1 MRYYDANKIDA
12 AQEKIDELAEE
23 IERAGISV
31 EDYFT
36 YDEDDE
42 FPIALRYFYNDIEMS
57 GYSPMWLSIA
67 EFIEDWEDDN
77 DTVVWYANVWT
88 NSEGADRLLL
98 WFIDENGDDKADT
111 LYLNRE
117 YDEWYKAE
125 QGY

>member
-12 AQEKIDELAEE
+12 AQEKIDE
-23 IERAGISV
+23 
-31 EDYFT
+31 
-36 YDEDDE
+36 
-42 FPIALRYFYNDIEMS
+42 
-57 GYSPMWLSIA
+57 
-67 EFIEDWEDDN
+67 
-77 DTVVWYANVWT
+77 YANVWT

>member
-12 AQEKIDELAEE
+12 AQEKIGELAEE
-23 IERAGISV
+23 IERAGVSV

-67 EFIEDWEDDN
+67 EFIKDWEDDN
-77 DTVVWYANVWT
+77 DTVVWYASVWT

-98 WFIDENGDDKADT
+98 WFIDKNGDDKADT
-111 LYLNRE
+111 LYLDRE